1 MNQKKKLGAA
11 PALAERHFQNLEIQ
25 LFQQFIGHESEQH
38 QLSNTIDLWDSVPR
52 YAVSRQAMAKM
63 RTQDGFLDLLEIHF
77 DYKGTRLK
85 AVIQAA
91 RIREEDG
98 TTLDYYPSA
107 TEELIEDALRKIAAC
122 KQQGFFDK
130 FNYRSGVVFS
140 LHMLREELKKSGH
153 TRSFQEIVK
162 SLKILS
168 GSLIEI
174 QAGDGKDLAAFSR
187 TNYLP
192 ALTAVSRKKLRDN
205 PEAKWMAQFHPMVT
219 QSVDA
224 LTYRQFNYH
233 QMMAHST
240 QLARWLHRQLSLKF
254 TFATD
259 SSSFE
264 MGYGAI
270 KRDSALINYA
280 RERDGVAALTKAF
293 EELCEQG
300 VLLRFERE
308 DITGNRSKIH
318 DVKYILYPTPKF
330 VRDMKH
336 ANKRMALA
344 VEQSID
350 QRVAITFNS
359 VTLL

>member
-1 MNQKKKLGAA
+1 MNEKKQPGAA
-11 PALAERHFQNLEIQ
+11 PALADRHFRNPEIE

-52 YAVSRQAMAKM
+52 YSVSRQMTAKL
-63 RTQDGFLDLLEIHF
+63 RTKDGFLDLLEINF
-77 DYKGTRLK
+77 DYKGTHLK
-85 AVIQAA
+85 AIIQPA

-98 TTLDYYPSA
+98 TTQDYYPSA

-174 QAGDGKDLAAFSR
+174 QAGDGKDIAAFSR

-205 PEAKWMAQFHPMVT
+205 PDAKWMAQFHPMVT

-264 MGYGAI
+264 MCYSAV

-280 RERDGVAALTKAF
+280 RERDGIAALTKAF

-300 VLLRFERE
+300 VLLRFEKE
-308 DITGNRSKIH
+308 GITGNRSKIN
-318 DVKYILYPTPKF
+318 DVKYILYPTAKF
-330 VRDMKH
+330 VREMKY
-336 ANKRMALA
+336 ANKRMAIA
-344 VEQSID
+344 VESID
-350 QRVAITFNS
+350 KRMAVSFDSA
-359 VTLL
+359 TLR